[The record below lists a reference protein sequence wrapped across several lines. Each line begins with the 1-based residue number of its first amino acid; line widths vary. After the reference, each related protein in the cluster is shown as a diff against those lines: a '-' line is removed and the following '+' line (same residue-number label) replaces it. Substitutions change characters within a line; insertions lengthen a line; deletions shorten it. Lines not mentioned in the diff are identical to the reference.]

1 MIRISIYDG
10 SLETPF
16 RDICET
22 TISST
27 SSKAKIIKEFWKL
40 LKLHSR
46 LRKGE
51 SELQRVYHDER

>member
-1 MIRISIYDG
+1 MIVISIYDG

-22 TISST
+22 TISSE

-40 LKLHSR
+40 LKIHTR
-46 LRKGE
+46 LRKGNTAI
-51 SELQRVYHDER
+51 QRAYRDE